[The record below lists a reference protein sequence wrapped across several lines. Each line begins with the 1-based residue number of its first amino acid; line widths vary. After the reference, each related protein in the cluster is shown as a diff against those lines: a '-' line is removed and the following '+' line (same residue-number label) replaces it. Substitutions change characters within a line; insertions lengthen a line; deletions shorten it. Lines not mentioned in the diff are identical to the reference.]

1 MIDALVGA
9 VIAVV
14 ATSALTLLAQVMV
27 NAEVADKTYL
37 TDYEARVL
45 DVVKSAH
52 VKSAHGS
59 SGDYGPELLDWMNE
73 KANPDK

>member
-14 ATSALTLLAQVMV
+14 ATSALTLLAQVIV
-27 NAEVADKTYL
+27 SVEVADKTSL
-37 TDYEARVL
+37 TEYEERVL

-52 VKSAHGS
+52 APSG
-59 SGDYGPELLDWMNE
+59 GDYRPDLLDWMNE

>member
-52 VKSAHGS
+52 GS

>member
-9 VIAVV
+9 VIAVI

-27 NAEVADKTYL
+27 NVEVADKTSL

-52 VKSAHGS
+52 AS
-59 SGDYGPELLDWMNE
+59 SGDYGPALLDWMNGN
-73 KANPDK
+73 ADPDK

>member
-27 NAEVADKTYL
+27 NAEVADKTSL

-52 VKSAHGS
+52 GF
-59 SGDYGPELLDWMNE
+59 SGDYGPELLDWMNK